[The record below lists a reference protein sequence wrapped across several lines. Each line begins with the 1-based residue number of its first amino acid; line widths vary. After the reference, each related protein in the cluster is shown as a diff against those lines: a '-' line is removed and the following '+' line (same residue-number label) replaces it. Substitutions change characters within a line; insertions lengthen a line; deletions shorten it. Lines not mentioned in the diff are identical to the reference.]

1 MKVRLEGNKQ
11 MRLFGQVGERLVCE
25 ITVSKNVAGTIF
37 LDGLARGLP

>member
-11 MRLFGQVGERLVCE
+11 MRLFRQVGERLVSE